1 MIHYYDTEVLAMRGR
16 KRSFVVELSATQR
29 ADLERWQRSTTVSLG
44 LAKRARVLLLLAEG
58 RSLKDTASIVGM
70 TVRNARKWVRRFH
83 ALGVDG
89 LHDQAG
95 RGRKPVFSPLGRVAS
110 G

>member
-1 MIHYYDTEVLAMRGR
+1 MTHSCNTEVLAMRGR

-29 ADLERWQRSTTVSLG
+29 ADLERWQRSTTVSVG
-44 LAKRARVLLLLAEG
+44 LARRARVLLLLADA
-58 RSLKDTASIVGM
+58 RSLKDSANVAGL
-70 TVRNARKWVRRFH
+70 TVRNARKWVHRFL
-83 ALGVDG
+83 ARGVDG

-95 RGRKPVFSPLGRVAS
+95 RGRKPVFSPLGRVVS

>member
-1 MIHYYDTEVLAMRGR
+1 LAR
-16 KRSFVVELSATQR
+16 
-29 ADLERWQRSTTVSLG
+29 
-44 LAKRARVLLLLAEG
+44 RARVLLLLADG
-58 RSLKDTASIVGM
+58 RSLTEAARIAGL
-70 TVRNARKWVRRFH
+70 TIRNARKWVHRFL
-83 ALGVDG
+83 ALGIDG